1 MLVPL
6 RHSADHSKM
15 TENDLIMEIMP
26 GAGLANRLF
35 TYVST
40 LGIAL
45 TNDRN
50 LKIYPVIEK
59 LNVNLNI
66 SKTWVAYFNRFEY
79 GGLEYGRYCLYY
91 QESENLENKK
101 IHLYAFLVSSKYF
114 HKYTDIIL
122 REFVFI
128 STISDKINQFL
139 SNITTS
145 KVNLT
150 LIKVHFRR
158 VDFIKHEGLGYT
170 VATESY
176 IARAVNYYRQRFN
189 CLFIIATNH

>member
-1 MLVPL
+1 
-6 RHSADHSKM
+6 M

-26 GAGLANRLF
+26 GAGLANRPF

-50 LKIYPVIEK
+50 LKMYAVIEEI
-59 LNVNLNI
+59 NVNLNI

-79 GGLEYGRYCLYY
+79 GGLEYGRCCLYY
-91 QESENLENKK
+91 QESENLKNKK
-101 IHLYAFLVSSKYF
+101 IHIYAFLVSWKYF
-114 HKYTDIIL
+114 HKYRDIIL

-128 STISDKINQFL
+128 STIRDKINQFL
-139 SNITTS
+139 SNIRTS

-150 LIKVHFRR
+150 
-158 VDFIKHEGLGYT
+158 
-170 VATESY
+170 
-176 IARAVNYYRQRFN
+176 
-189 CLFIIATNH
+189 